1 MLQKLAAIL
10 TSLIRNKSPSNI
22 SELHQ
27 AIRGM
32 IILILILF
40 VTWDVRVFIMILA
53 QSVCARH
60 AEFFPRVRESTCS
73 ATTVLLPGLCKSRW
87 HSINYSFGPVL
98 SSFGHGC
105 SMGFLL
111 NWAQQPAAR
120 GRQAPRTTHTQSK
133 RSLVE
138 VLLFLCCV
146 FFIIKLF
153 VTVCNFRGNT
163 TTTTTTTTAK
173 TVSYSKLH
181 YRVVRVSRL
190 TIPTE
195 KGLPQCV
202 YASECLHQSK

>member
-1 MLQKLAAIL
+1 MRHTLKRCQFIYIAWANCMLQKLAAIL

-98 SSFGHGC
+98 SSFGHGW
-105 SMGFLL
+105 SIGFLIKL
-111 NWAQQPAAR
+111 GAAASGARPA
-120 GRQAPRTTHTQSK
+120 GTTHYTQSK

-138 VLLFLCCV
+138 VFLLFLLR
-146 FFIIKLF
+146 FF
-153 VTVCNFRGNT
+153 
-163 TTTTTTTTAK
+163 
-173 TVSYSKLH
+173 H
-181 YRVVRVSRL
+181 
-190 TIPTE
+190 
-195 KGLPQCV
+195 
-202 YASECLHQSK
+202 H

>member
-1 MLQKLAAIL
+1 
-10 TSLIRNKSPSNI
+10 
-22 SELHQ
+22 
-27 AIRGM
+27 
-32 IILILILF
+32 
-40 VTWDVRVFIMILA
+40 MILA

-120 GRQAPRTTHTQSK
+120 GRQAPRTTHK
-133 RSLVE
+133 
-138 VLLFLCCV
+138 FFFV
-146 FFIIKLF
+146 FVAIF
-153 VTVCNFRGNT
+153 VTVCNFRGN
-163 TTTTTTTTAK
+163 TTTTTAK

-195 KGLPQCV
+195 KGRP
-202 YASECLHQSK
+202 ARSS

>member
-1 MLQKLAAIL
+1 MRHTLKRCQFIYIAWANCMLQKLAAIL

-120 GRQAPRTTHTQSK
+120 GRQAPRTTHKASVRWS
-133 RSLVE
+133 RSSC
-138 VLLFLCCV
+138 FCCV
-146 FFIIKLF
+146 FFIIR
-153 VTVCNFRGNT
+153 N
-163 TTTTTTTTAK
+163 
-173 TVSYSKLH
+173 YS
-181 YRVVRVSRL
+181 
-190 TIPTE
+190 
-195 KGLPQCV
+195 
-202 YASECLHQSK
+202 